1 MVNLKSTFE
10 RVVCINLDRRPDR
23 WEEFQR
29 EWARVEG
36 CFGEL
41 ERVRAV
47 DGEKVPPPEWYRG
60 NRGAWG
66 CLQSHVR
73 ILEDALQDGRQ
84 SVLILEDDAVFIA
97 GFVRLAEAFFEQLP
111 DDWDGVMLGGQ
122 HLKSPTVVTE
132 DIVRVTNGNRT
143 HAHALRG
150 RYIEKVYRYLQEYQR
165 YAQVRSQH
173 VDHRLGELHE
183 SGEYN
188 IYAPAAW
195 LVGQREG
202 RSDISNRRVRTR
214 YWHGTEG
221 SELGN
226 MASDSN
232 ARGCCE

>member
-41 ERVRAV
+41 ERLRAV

-97 GFVRLAEAFFEQLP
+97 GFVPLAETFFEQLP

-143 HAHALRG
+143 HAHGLRG
-150 RYIEKVYRYLQEYQR
+150 RYIEKVYEHLQD
-165 YAQVRSQH
+165 YAGYSACRSHH
-173 VDHRLGELHE
+173 VDHRLGALHE
-183 SGEYN
+183 SGAYN
-188 IYAPAAW
+188 IYAPVEW

-202 RSDISNRRVRTR
+202 HSDIKSRGYPTRFWRR
-214 YWHGTEG
+214 G
-221 SELGN
+221 
-226 MASDSN
+226 
-232 ARGCCE
+232 